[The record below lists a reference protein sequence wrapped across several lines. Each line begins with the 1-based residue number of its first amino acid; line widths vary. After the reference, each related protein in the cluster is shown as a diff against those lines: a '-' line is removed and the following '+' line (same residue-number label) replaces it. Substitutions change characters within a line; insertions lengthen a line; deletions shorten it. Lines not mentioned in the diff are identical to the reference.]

1 MKFATQYGK
10 FNVEM
15 KQNGG
20 YIGINIT
27 YKLNNME
34 KKNDLAFFSSPT
46 LVLVCKLSG
55 LFQSVQCEEF
65 QQLSKSA

>member
-1 MKFATQYGK
+1 MT
-10 FNVEM
+10 
-15 KQNGG
+15 QNGG
-20 YIGINIT
+20 YIDINIR

-34 KKNDLAFFSSPT
+34 KKKDLAFFSSPT
-46 LVLVCKLSG
+46 LVLVSKISG

>member
-1 MKFATQYGK
+1 
-10 FNVEM
+10 
-15 KQNGG
+15 
-20 YIGINIT
+20 
-27 YKLNNME
+27 ME

-46 LVLVCKLSG
+46 LVLISKISG